1 MELQHAVGLPT
12 WRPRG
17 GLLHHS
23 ASLYLGHLTLPLF
36 SYYHSPWNPFSL
48 PLLPTY
54 CFSSKFQ
61 LQGLFQDA
69 FAEMSHL

>member
-1 MELQHAVGLPT
+1 MEQQHAVGLPT

-36 SYYHSPWNPFSL
+36 SYYHSPWNPFTLTVSL
-48 PLLPTY
+48 NLFCNIPKWPYLV
-54 CFSSKFQ
+54 SSA
-61 LQGLFQDA
+61 L
-69 FAEMSHL
+69 S